1 MWNLLHVSP
10 QSQAKYVDHIRD
22 RFPHVDLYFPQYQR
36 LTRPSGTRQPRLT
49 ERPVYPGYIFA
60 RPHDNDDI
68 HALRRAPVRAY
79 VIRFGLVFSMVPESV
94 INELKRK
101 ERLNLLIQ
109 ETKIESPYYPGR
121 KIIIHTPIAD
131 IQAIIVR
138 LMGDQKAVCDTPIG
152 EWSVFVHQI
161 ALR

>member
-1 MWNLLHVSP
+1 
-10 QSQAKYVDHIRD
+10 
-22 RFPHVDLYFPQYQR
+22 
-36 LTRPSGTRQPRLT
+36 
-49 ERPVYPGYIFA
+49 
-60 RPHDNDDI
+60 
-68 HALRRAPVRAY
+68 
-79 VIRFGLVFSMVPESV
+79 MVPESV